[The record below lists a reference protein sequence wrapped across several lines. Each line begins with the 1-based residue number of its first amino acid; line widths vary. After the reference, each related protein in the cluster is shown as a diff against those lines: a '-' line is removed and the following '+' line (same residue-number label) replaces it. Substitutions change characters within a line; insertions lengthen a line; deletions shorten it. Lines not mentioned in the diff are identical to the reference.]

1 MLSRCLRSGAA
12 LMKRPLGRYGIVYG
26 MMMME
31 RLETDHRR
39 ERHALFSRQWS
50 ERRAGSLERGCSR
63 DTVALQIGIYR
74 QDSKSGYQAMASTFL
89 SRNLGNLER
98 FFFADPRKPRAKFF
112 SVSPLPSIYP
122 LSKYWCFWSPPRCTG
137 LAWSLWYS

>member
-1 MLSRCLRSGAA
+1 
-12 LMKRPLGRYGIVYG
+12 MKRPLGRYGIVYG

-50 ERRAGSLERGCSR
+50 ERRAVSLENPLSR

-74 QDSKSGYQAMASTFL
+74 QDSKSGYHAMASTFL
-89 SRNLGNLER
+89 RANLGNLEQL
-98 FFFADPRKPRAKFF
+98 FCLET
-112 SVSPLPSIYP
+112 SE
-122 LSKYWCFWSPPRCTG
+122 T
-137 LAWSLWYS
+137 